1 MRHRKNFAGRVFSPV
16 TEHFEEVGRY
26 LSMAAVVL
34 TLLLS
39 VQGRVLAETA
49 KRYAR
54 LSHVEGSVQV
64 LQGDE
69 TAFEQAVPNMPLG
82 EGSRVQTGDDGR
94 AEVQFENGSVAR
106 LTPKSSMTLAQIE
119 RGPEGAAETR
129 VELLSG
135 LGYFELHP
143 RGGENS
149 LVFGPNTIVPVD
161 GSAVVRVNMDS
172 NPVEMSVF
180 DGKVHV
186 TSGSQFA
193 VDVHANETIRFD
205 ATDAARYFLAEEVV
219 ADSWDG
225 WNNDRDQA
233 LAQQAMKRTEASQAA
248 ANSGGGMGWSDLDQ
262 NGNWYSMPGYG
273 NVWAP
278 YGMSAGW
285 DPYGSGYW
293 GYYGGGYTWI
303 SGYPWGW
310 LPYRCG
316 GWNYFNSF
324 GWGWM
329 PTGCGGYGGYGGY
342 GGGYYINTGVVIIN
356 RPPGYRL
363 PRPPAGKPPLRP
375 GPPTSVGFA
384 KVHGTAL
391 IPVNRGHEATQLKS
405 VSQGTVQPA
414 KPIVVNGAVIKPLP
428 LRPVAENSFVRSTN
442 IHTVPAPTHP
452 AQSVNVYHTTPGNT
466 VVAPGQ
472 GLVAAPAQGQ
482 GTVAAPV
489 AGGSGGAGQPTMV
502 ITSPGAV
509 AQPGHVQ
516 APAPLARPV
525 TPAAGVVSQPKAP
538 APTSMPQVI
547 MPPATTPTPRPV
559 TPTAAPRYIPPP
571 TATQA
576 PAARPSPPIN
586 SAPAPRYNPPPSY
599 SPPPRY
605 SPPPSSM
612 GGGGGHPM
620 GGGAGGAHPS
630 GGGSPGPSH
639 K

>member
-1 MRHRKNFAGRVFSPV
+1 MRHPEHFAGRVLSALV
-16 TEHFEEVGRY
+16 AHFEDVARY
-26 LSMAAVVL
+26 LSLAAVVL

-39 VQGRVLAETA
+39 AQQPAMAETGQH
-49 KRYAR
+49 YAR
-54 LSHVEGSVQV
+54 LSHVDGSVQV

-69 TAFEQAVPNMPLG
+69 TAFEQAVPNMPLA

-129 VELLSG
+129 VEMLSG
-135 LGYFELHP
+135 LGYFELNP

-161 GSAVVRVNMDS
+161 GSAVVRVNMDA
-172 NPVEMSVF
+172 NPVQMSVF

-186 TSGSQFA
+186 TSGDQFA

-205 ATDAARYFLAEEVV
+205 ATDAARYFLAQEVV

-233 LAQQAMKRTEASQAA
+233 LAQAAMKRTEASQAA
-248 ANSGGGMGWSDLDQ
+248 ANSGSGMGWSDLDQ

-278 YGMSAGW
+278 YGMTAGW

-293 GYYGGGYTWI
+293 GYYGTGYAWI
-303 SGYPWGW
+303 SGYSWGW

-329 PTGCGGYGGYGGY
+329 PTGCGGYNGYGGY

-356 RPPGYRL
+356 RPPGYML
-363 PRPPAGKPPLRP
+363 PRPPAVKPPLRP

-384 KVHGTAL
+384 KNTHNML
-391 IPVNRGHEATQLKS
+391 IPVNRGPEATQLKS
-405 VSQGTVQPA
+405 VNQGIVQPA
-414 KPIVVNGAVIKPLP
+414 KPIMVNGAAIKPMP
-428 LRPVAENSFVRSTN
+428 LRPAPENNFVRTTN
-442 IHTVPAPTHP
+442 IHTVTAPTHP
-452 AQSVNVYHTTPGNT
+452 AQSVNVYHTDSGNT
-466 VVAPGQ
+466 LAPGQ
-472 GLVAAPAQGQ
+472 GVVAAPTQG
-482 GTVAAPV
+482 GNTMVAPV
-489 AGGSGGAGQPTMV
+489 AGGSGSGQSTMV
-502 ITSPGAV
+502 ITSPGAIT
-509 AQPGHVQ
+509 QPGHVQ
-516 APAPLARPV
+516 TAAPVARPA
-525 TPAAGVVSQPKAP
+525 TPAGVVSEPKAP
-538 APTSMPQVI
+538 ASTTLPQVI
-547 MPPATTPTPRPV
+547 MPPATTPTARPV
-559 TPTAAPRYIPPP
+559 TPVAAPRYIPPP

-576 PAARPSPPIN
+576 PAPRYNPPPAPMPRYSPPP
-586 SAPAPRYNPPPSY
+586 APAPRYNPGPSY
-599 SPPPRY
+599 SPSPHY
-605 SPPPSSM
+605 SPGPSM
-612 GGGGGHPM
+612 GGGG
-620 GGGAGGAHPS
+620 GGAHPS
-630 GGGSPGPSH
+630 GGGSAGPSH

>member
-1 MRHRKNFAGRVFSPV
+1 MRHPDSLVGRVISPLAD
-16 TEHFEEVGRY
+16 FIWSSLNDNLEEVARY

-39 VQGRVLAETA
+39 VPGRTLAETTQH
-49 KRYAR
+49 YAR
-54 LSHVEGSVQV
+54 LSHVEGGVEV
-64 LQGDE
+64 LQGDQ
-69 TAFEQAVPNMPLG
+69 TAFEQAVPNMPLA
-82 EGSRVQTGDDGR
+82 EGSRVQTGGDGR

-106 LTPKSSMTLAQIE
+106 LTPKSSMTIMKIE
-119 RGPEGAAETR
+119 RGPEGAAETQL
-129 VELLSG
+129 ELLSG

-161 GSAVVRVNMDS
+161 GSSVVRVNMDA
-172 NPVEMSVF
+172 NPVELSVF

-186 TSGSQFA
+186 TSGTQFA

-219 ADSWDG
+219 ADSWDN

-278 YGMSAGW
+278 FGMTAGW

-316 GWNYFNSF
+316 GWSYFNSF

-329 PTGCGGYGGYGGY
+329 PGGCGGGY
-342 GGGYYINTGVVIIN
+342 GGGGYYYNTGVVIIH
-356 RPPGYRL
+356 RPPGYL
-363 PRPPAGKPPLRP
+363 IPRPPAGKPPLRP
-375 GPPTSVGFA
+375 GPPTSVGLA
-384 KVHGTAL
+384 KGGTTL
-391 IPVNRGHEATQLKS
+391 IPVNRGPEATQLKA
-405 VSQGTVQPA
+405 VNQGTVQPA
-414 KPIVVNGAVIKPLP
+414 RPIVVNGAEIKPMP
-428 LRPVAENSFVRSTN
+428 LRPAPQNSFVRSTN
-442 IHTVPAPTHP
+442 IHTVAAPTHP
-452 AQSVNVYHTTPGNT
+452 AQNVNVYHTSPGNALT
-466 VVAPGQ
+466 TPGQ
-472 GLVAAPAQGQ
+472 GVVAAPAQG
-482 GTVAAPV
+482 GNTGAVPVAA
-489 AGGSGGAGQPTMV
+489 GAGQPTMV
-502 ITSPGAV
+502 ITSPGQV
-509 AQPGHVQ
+509 AQPGQLQ

-525 TPAAGVVSQPKAP
+525 TSSGVVTAPKAP
-538 APTSMPQVI
+538 APTALPQVI
-547 MPPATTPTPRPV
+547 MPPATTPTAHPV
-559 TPTAAPRYIPPP
+559 APPAAPRYVPPP

-576 PAARPSPPIN
+576 PT
-586 SAPAPRYNPPPSY
+586 PRYNPPPA
-599 SPPPRY
+599 PAPRY
-605 SPPPSSM
+605 SPPPSYAPAPHYSPAPSSM
-612 GGGGGHPM
+612 GGGS
-620 GGGAGGAHPS
+620 HPS
-630 GGGSPGPSH
+630 GGGQSGASH

>member
-1 MRHRKNFAGRVFSPV
+1 MQHRKGLVGRVL
-16 TEHFEEVGRY
+16 TLLADHFEEVARY
-26 LSMAAVVL
+26 LSLAAVVL

-49 KRYAR
+49 QHYAR

-69 TAFEQAVPNMPLG
+69 TAFGQAVANMPLG

-94 AEVQFENGSVAR
+94 AEVQFENGSVGR
-106 LTPKSSMTLAQIE
+106 LTPKSSMALAKIE
-119 RGPEGAAETR
+119 RGPEGAAETQ
-129 VELLSG
+129 VEMLSG

-161 GSAVVRVNMDS
+161 GSAVVRVNMDA
-172 NPVEMSVF
+172 NPVELSVF
-180 DGKVHV
+180 DGNVHV
-186 TSGSQFA
+186 TSGNQFA

-205 ATDAARYFLAEEVV
+205 ATDATRYFLAEEVV

-233 LAQQAMKRTEASQAA
+233 LAQQAMKRTEASQEA

-278 YGMSAGW
+278 YGMGAGW

-316 GWNYFNSF
+316 GWSYFNSF

-329 PTGCGGYGGYGGY
+329 PSGCGGGYGYGY
-342 GGGYYINTGVVIIN
+342 GGGYYMNTGIVIIN
-356 RPPGYRL
+356 RPPGYLL

-375 GPPTSVGFA
+375 GPPTSVGLA
-384 KVHGTAL
+384 KNTHNML
-391 IPVNRGHEATQLKS
+391 IPVNRGPAATQLKPLN
-405 VSQGTVQPA
+405 QGTVQPA
-414 KPIVVNGAVIKPLP
+414 KPIMVNGSVIKPMP
-428 LRPVAENSFVRSTN
+428 LRPAPQNSFVRATT
-442 IHTVPAPTHP
+442 IHTVPAATHS
-452 AQSVNVYHTTPGNT
+452 ADSVNVYHTSPGNT
-466 VVAPGQ
+466 VAAPGQ
-472 GLVAAPAQGQ
+472 GMVAAPTQG
-482 GTVAAPV
+482 GSTIAAPL
-489 AGGSGGAGQPTMV
+489 AGGSGQPTMV
-502 ITSPGAV
+502 ISSPGAV
-509 AQPGHVQ
+509 VQPGHIQ
-516 APAPLARPV
+516 TTAPLARPV
-525 TPAAGVVSQPKAP
+525 TPAGVVTQPKAP
-538 APTSMPQVI
+538 APTALPQVI
-547 MPPATTPTPRPV
+547 MPPATTPAAHPV
-559 TPTAAPRYIPPP
+559 APTAAPRYVPPP

-576 PAARPSPPIN
+576 PA
-586 SAPAPRYNPPPSY
+586 PRYNPPPA
-599 SPPPRY
+599 PAPRY
-605 SPPPSSM
+605 SPPPSYAPAPHYSPAPSSM
-612 GGGGGHPM
+612 GGGGG
-620 GGGAGGAHPS
+620 GSHPS
-630 GGGSPGPSH
+630 GGTSGGTAGASH